1 VKIRIAITADIPRIS
16 EVMRESMAALGAR
29 YYDERQ
35 TESAV
40 RYIAIVDPQ
49 LIDDQTYFVVEDDD
63 EIIAC
68 GGWSKRATLFT
79 GTGASDTRSLDPDRE
94 PARVRA
100 MFVLPADARRGA
112 GRMILDASEDAA
124 RDALRDV
131 ARGLPANVVQ
141 PDAHVFAVGPDA
153 RVGALQFGEN
163 LARAIRR
170 TVIDTQQLHLE
181 RNRQHPL
188 YYATQ
193 GLLFVIDR
201 HYYGNFHLKCGES
214 DS

>member
-79 GTGASDTRSLDPDRE
+79 GTGASDVRSLDPDRE

-124 RDALRDV
+124 RDAKFRKVELM
-131 ARGLPANVVQ
+131 ATLPGQ
-141 PDAHVFAVGPDA
+141 
-153 RVGALQFGEN
+153 
-163 LARAIRR
+163 
-170 TVIDTQQLHLE
+170 
-181 RNRQHPL
+181 PL
-188 YYATQ
+188 YEACGYA
-193 GLLFVIDR
+193 VIERVEITLPDGVR
-201 HYYGNFHLKCGES
+201 LPCAKMEKS
-214 DS
+214 L

>member
-40 RYIAIVDPQ
+40 HYIAIVDPQ
-49 LIDDQTYFVVEDDD
+49 LIDDQTYFVVEDDN

-79 GTGASDTRSLDPDRE
+79 GTGASDARSLDPDRE

-124 RDALRDV
+124 RDAKFRKVELM
-131 ARGLPANVVQ
+131 ATLPGQ
-141 PDAHVFAVGPDA
+141 PLYEACGYAVIE
-153 RVGALQFGEN
+153 RVGITLPDGVRLPCAKMEKSL
-163 LARAIRR
+163 
-170 TVIDTQQLHLE
+170 
-181 RNRQHPL
+181 
-188 YYATQ
+188 
-193 GLLFVIDR
+193 
-201 HYYGNFHLKCGES
+201 
-214 DS
+214 